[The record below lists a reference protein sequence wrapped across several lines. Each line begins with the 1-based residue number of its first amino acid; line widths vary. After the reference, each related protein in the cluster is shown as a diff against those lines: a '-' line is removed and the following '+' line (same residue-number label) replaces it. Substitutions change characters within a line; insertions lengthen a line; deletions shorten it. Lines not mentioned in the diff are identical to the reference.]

1 MPLQFFVPSL
11 LRVKNRFFQG
21 HPTGRGIL
29 LLMTNNEERIWDVLI
44 EDALRESGAP
54 APMHEM
60 GDRTRRLLQPVG
72 PMGVDRGRSMRYT
85 RHRWVRIAAGM
96 LAVVLVLTILYL
108 GVALL
113 PMLSEANREQ
123 PQSAEGNQSPARQ
136 DGGES
141 TPPAPAQLP
150 KDTEQPGESPEPE
163 PKPDDTPKQP
173 EPKPEDT
180 DEQPEPEPKPED
192 TVEQPKPEPK
202 PEDTVE
208 QPRPEPKPEDTV
220 EQPKQPEDT
229 TPEPD
234 PKHTIRLLAQEGTK
248 TDDFRVSSD
257 REIWNSPKYLQVFQ
271 SGTWF
276 RAWSS
281 IDLEAQGVLL
291 RLRGEARVESSDDSV
306 TLTLGDKD
314 LFVDNRGV
322 GRPVK
327 VTVDSRTLNLSS
339 GAVLIERGARDT
351 EVSVFDGEVTLG
363 EARLS
368 AGQRAD
374 LTRDGFGRAKPAR
387 DMEREGLLVGLANRV
402 VYRENFDADPKGRL
416 REGVL
421 KDGVLTG
428 GKVFWGYPDNIQ
440 YETGMVIRL
449 RVRFTNAEGAT
460 LTQFAI
466 PREDNFS
473 FELGAERLKPG
484 EWQVLEVP
492 VDQFL
497 ERTTHKE
504 HPNEVDWFQ
513 NVSLTTQGE
522 NAQVELD
529 WVELIR
535 AVK

>member
-1 MPLQFFVPSL
+1 
-11 LRVKNRFFQG
+11 
-21 HPTGRGIL
+21 
-29 LLMTNNEERIWDVLI
+29 MTNNEERIWDVLI

-60 GDRTRRLLQPVG
+60 GDRTRRLLQPLG
-72 PMGVDRGRSMRYT
+72 PIGVDRGRSMRYT
-85 RHRWVRIAAGM
+85 RGRWVRITAGM

-123 PQSAEGNQSPARQ
+123 PQSAESNQSPVRQ

-141 TPPAPAQLP
+141 SSPASDQPP
-150 KDTEQPGESPEPE
+150 KKSEQPEDAPE
-163 PKPDDTPKQP
+163 PKPEETPEQP

-180 DEQPEPEPKPED
+180 VEQPESKPEDTGEQPKPEPKPED

-208 QPRPEPKPEDTV
+208 QPKPEPKPEDTV
-220 EQPKQPEDT
+220 EQPKQPEET

-234 PKHTIRLLAQEGTK
+234 SKLRINLLTEIDWQKPGLK
-248 TDDFRVSSD
+248 MFDYSSD
-257 REIWNSPKYLQVFQ
+257 GKIWAHAEKLTHFAGNVWLRTRT
-271 SGTWF
+271 G
-276 RAWSS
+276 
-281 IDLEAQGVLL
+281 IDFEAGGVLL
-291 RLRGEARVESSDDSV
+291 RLNGTMRV
-306 TLTLGDKD
+306 TLNEEELGIELQDD
-314 LFVDNRGV
+314 ELFVDSRGADRGV
-322 GRPVK
+322 SLTASEHSLSLISCAIYLEQKSSG
-327 VTVDSRTLNLSS
+327 VTV
-339 GAVLIERGARDT
+339 
-351 EVSVFDGEVTLG
+351 SVYEGEVKIGDELISGPKSGKLDKRQRPRFGALKGTMEQEPFLLG
-363 EARLS
+363 LK
-368 AGQRAD
+368 Q
-374 LTRDGFGRAKPAR
+374 
-387 DMEREGLLVGLANRV
+387 RV

-416 REGVL
+416 REGTL
-421 KDGVLTG
+421 KDGVISG
-428 GKVFWGYPDNIQ
+428 GKVFWGYPENIQ
-440 YETGMVIRL
+440 HETGLVIRM

-466 PREDNFS
+466 PRNDNFS
-473 FELGAERLKPG
+473 FELGTERLKPG

-492 VDQFL
+492 VDQL
-497 ERTTHKE
+497 IERTTHKE

-513 NVSLTTQGE
+513 NVSITTQGE